1 MVKCNYS
8 KSTTALIYGKVF
20 FCRIFKKGQK
30 KCRTCFALAQQ
41 VCIFCIRSN
50 KRKVVACADKCE
62 TAGNKMPQTK
72 KCRNVS

>member
-1 MVKCNYS
+1 MEK
-8 KSTTALIYGKVF
+8 F
-20 FCRIFKKGQK
+20 FLQNIQK
-30 KCRTCFALAQQ
+30 KDKKNRTCFALAQQ

>member
-20 FCRIFKKGQK
+20 FAEYSKKGQK
-30 KCRTCFALAQQ
+30 NRTCFALAQQ

-62 TAGNKMPQTK
+62 TTGNKMPQTK